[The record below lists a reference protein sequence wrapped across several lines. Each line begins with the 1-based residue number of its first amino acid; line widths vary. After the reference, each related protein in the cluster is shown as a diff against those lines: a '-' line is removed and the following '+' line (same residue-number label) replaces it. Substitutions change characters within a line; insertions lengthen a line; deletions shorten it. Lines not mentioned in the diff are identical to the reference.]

1 MATHEENSVTNRDQ
15 NIDDDDISSYDGA
28 ATTISNVGTSLDV
41 DDDSD
46 DKIKLQQPINYP

>member
-15 NIDDDDISSYDGA
+15 NIDDDDISSYDCA
-28 ATTISNVGTSLDV
+28 ATTLSNVGTSLDV